1 LGNKNFDEKEH
12 TIQTCLSGKQQYI
25 CAVDGKPWYGSD
37 TGMSK
42 PKNQLVKFILVIDD
56 TYIYPEISGMFNPNF
71 SGAIN
76 NNQIKIKK
84 NGDQYELFGYF
95 SDGAGT
101 YTAKWRIVGNAAIRE
116 VISNDE
122 TYFDWQNNN

>member
-1 LGNKNFDEKEH
+1 MKFVIILLIVPLLAYSQSKKGKLQLDENISLIWEIKTFDEEEH

-84 NGDQYELFGYF
+84 
-95 SDGAGT
+95 
-101 YTAKWRIVGNAAIRE
+101 KR
-116 VISNDE
+116 
-122 TYFDWQNNN
+122 